1 MTKKF
6 EFPEPPKFYLY
17 TIGDVAAILHVS
29 RKSVSKWIKMNAL
42 PAIRLGPGQRM
53 LRVHSDDLD
62 AFIEEYRIKAPK
74 VRISG
79 VDDDPMKWPISKP
92 KEGVNN
98 VVDDEY

>member
-1 MTKKF
+1 MTKKIDLSN
-6 EFPEPPKFYLY
+6 PPNFDLY

-42 PAIRLGPGQRM
+42 PAIRLGPGQRL

-62 AFIEEYRIKAPK
+62 AFIKEYRIKAPK
-74 VRISG
+74 VRIRG
-79 VDDDPMKWPISKP
+79 VEDDPMKWPIKP